1 MATSTTEAEIRAA
14 QAAWEEKTAG
24 ARERQET
31 FSTDSI
37 DDIGRAY
44 GPANVEDV
52 DYLGDIGFPGEY
64 PYTRGVQPTMYRGR
78 LWTMRQYAGFGTP
91 AETNE
96 RFRYLLDQGQTG
108 LSVAFDLPTQLGY
121 DSDDPQSLGEVG
133 KVGVAIDSLRDM
145 ETTFRDIPL
154 DKVSTS
160 MTINSPAAVLVAMY
174 VAVGEQQGHAPAALT
189 GTAQNDVLKEYIARG
204 TYIYPPEPSLRL
216 AADLVGYCA
225 REMPRF
231 NSISISGYH
240 MRDAGSTAA
249 QEIAFTFANAIA
261 YGEAFVARGVDA
273 DSWGPRVSWIFNTHN
288 NFLEEVAKYRA
299 LRRMWARIMRDRFGA
314 KDPRSW
320 MLRTHTQTGGSTLT
334 AQQPQNNI
342 VRAAY
347 QAMAA
352 VLGGVQSLAL
362 SCYDEALGI
371 PTDEAQRV
379 ALRTQQ
385 ILAHETGVADTVDPL
400 AGSYFVESMTNSLEE
415 KAWQYLKQ
423 IEDIGGAV
431 AAVENGAIQKEIA
444 QTSYETQQSI
454 ESGEQVVVGVN
465 SFTDGNEDQSLQV
478 FRVDRRV
485 VEEQRLSLERTRGE
499 RSAEDVGNAL
509 TELRAVAQGD
519 GDLMPPI
526 LAAVRAYATTG
537 EICGALRDVFGEYT
551 PPIEV

>member
-1 MATSTTEAEIRAA
+1 MATPSETDIKAA
-14 QAAWEEKTAG
+14 QEAWEEKTAG
-24 ARERQET
+24 ARERKES
-31 FSTDSI
+31 FDTDSI
-37 DDIGRAY
+37 EDISRAY
-44 GPANVEDV
+44 GPDSVADV
-52 DYLGDIGFPGEY
+52 DYLQDVGFPGEY
-64 PYTRGVQPTMYRGR
+64 PFTRGVQPTMYRGR
-78 LWTMRQYAGFGTP
+78 LWSMRQYAGFGTP
-91 AETNE
+91 TESNE
-96 RFRYLLDQGQTG
+96 RFRYLLEQGQTG

-121 DSDDPQSLGEVG
+121 DSDDTHSLGEVG

-145 ETTFRDIPL
+145 ELMFKDIPL

-160 MTINSPAAVLVAMY
+160 MTINSPAALLVAMY

-204 TYIYPPEPSLRL
+204 TYIYPPGPSLRL

-261 YGEAFVARGVDA
+261 YGEAFTERGVGA

-288 NFLEEVAKYRA
+288 NFMEEVAKYRA
-299 LRRMWARIMRDRFGA
+299 LRRMWARIMKERFGA
-314 KDPRSW
+314 QDPRSW

-371 PTDEAQRV
+371 PTDESQRV

-385 ILAHETGVADTVDPL
+385 ILAHETGVTDTVDPL
-400 AGSYFVESMTNSLEE
+400 AGSYYIEWLTNSLEE
-415 KAWQYLKQ
+415 KAWQYMRQ
-423 IEDIGGAV
+423 IEDMGGAV
-431 AAVENGAIQKEIA
+431 TAIENGDIQKEIA
-444 QTSYETQQSI
+444 QASYETQLSI
-454 ESGEQVVVGVN
+454 ENGEQVVVGVN
-465 SFTDGNEDQSLQV
+465 SFTDGNEDTSLQV
-478 FRVDRRV
+478 FRVDNRV
-485 VEEQRLSLERTRGE
+485 VAEQHQSLERVRGE
-499 RSAEDVGNAL
+499 RSAEDVTNTLEG
-509 TELRAVAQGD
+509 LRAAARGD
-519 GDLMPPI
+519 GDLMQPI

-537 EICGALRDVFGEYT
+537 EICTALRDVFGEYT
-551 PPIEV
+551 PPVEV

>member
-1 MATSTTEAEIRAA
+1 MATSPTEAEIRAA

-24 ARERQET
+24 VRERQET

-44 GPANVEDV
+44 GPANVENV

-64 PYTRGVQPTMYRGR
+64 PFTRGVQPTMYRGR

-174 VAVGEQQGHAPAALT
+174 VAVGEQQGHAPSALT

-261 YGEAFVARGVDA
+261 YGEAFMARGVDA

-431 AAVENGAIQKEIA
+431 AAVENGVIQKEIA

>member
-1 MATSTTEAEIRAA
+1 MATPSDTDIRAA
-14 QAAWEEKTAG
+14 QEAWEEKTAG
-24 ARERQET
+24 ARERKES
-31 FSTDSI
+31 FDTDSI
-37 DDIGRAY
+37 EGISRAY
-44 GPANVEDV
+44 GPDSVADV
-52 DYLGDIGFPGEY
+52 DYLQDVGFPGEY
-64 PYTRGVQPTMYRGR
+64 PFTRGVQPTMYRGR
-78 LWTMRQYAGFGTP
+78 LWSMRQYAGFGTP
-91 AETNE
+91 TESNE
-96 RFRYLLDQGQTG
+96 RFRYLLEQGQTG

-121 DSDDPQSLGEVG
+121 DSDDTHSLGEVG

-145 ETTFRDIPL
+145 ELMFKDIPL

-160 MTINSPAAVLVAMY
+160 MTINSPAALLVAMY

-204 TYIYPPEPSLRL
+204 TYIYPPGPSLRL

-261 YGEAFVARGVDA
+261 YGEAFTERGVGA

-288 NFLEEVAKYRA
+288 NFMEEVAKYRA
-299 LRRMWARIMRDRFGA
+299 LRRMWARIMKERFGA
-314 KDPRSW
+314 QDPRSW

-371 PTDEAQRV
+371 PTDESQRV

-385 ILAHETGVADTVDPL
+385 ILAHETGVTDTVDPL
-400 AGSYFVESMTNSLEE
+400 AGSYYIEWLTNSLEE
-415 KAWQYLKQ
+415 KAWQYMRQ
-423 IEDIGGAV
+423 IEDMGGAV
-431 AAVENGAIQKEIA
+431 TAIENGDIQKEIA
-444 QTSYETQQSI
+444 QASYETQLSI
-454 ESGEQVVVGVN
+454 ENGEQVVVGVN
-465 SFTDGNEDQSLQV
+465 SFTDGNEDTSLQV
-478 FRVDRRV
+478 FRVDNRV
-485 VEEQRLSLERTRGE
+485 VAEQHQSLERVRGE
-499 RSAEDVGNAL
+499 RSAEDVTNTLEG
-509 TELRAVAQGD
+509 LRAAARGD
-519 GDLMPPI
+519 GDLMQPI

-537 EICGALRDVFGEYT
+537 EICTALRDVFGEYT
-551 PPIEV
+551 PPVEV

>member
-1 MATSTTEAEIRAA
+1 MATRSEEEIRAA

-24 ARERQET
+24 ARERKES
-31 FSTDSI
+31 FDTDSI
-37 DDIGRAY
+37 EGIGRAY
-44 GPANVEDV
+44 SPESVPDLDFLNDV
-52 DYLGDIGFPGEY
+52 GFPGEY
-64 PYTRGVQPTMYRGR
+64 PFTRGVQPTMYRGR

-91 AETNE
+91 TESNE
-96 RFRYLLDQGQTG
+96 RFRYLLEQGQTG

-121 DSDDPQSLGEVG
+121 DSDDSHSLGEVG

-145 ETTFRDIPL
+145 ELMFEDIPL

-174 VAVGEQQGHAPAALT
+174 VAVGEKQGHTPAALT

-204 TYIYPPEPSLRL
+204 TYIYPPGPSLRL

-261 YGEAFVARGVDA
+261 YGEAFVERGVDA

-288 NFLEEVAKYRA
+288 NFMEEVAKYRA
-299 LRRMWARIMRDRFGA
+299 LRRMWAKIMKERFGA
-314 KDPRSW
+314 QDPRSW

-385 ILAHETGVADTVDPL
+385 ILAHETGIADTVDPL
-400 AGSYFVESMTNSLEE
+400 AGSYFVEWMTNNLEE
-415 KAWQYLKQ
+415 KAWQYLRQ
-423 IEDIGGAV
+423 IEDLGGAV
-431 AAVENGAIQKEIA
+431 TAVENGVIQKEIA
-444 QTSYETQQSI
+444 QASYETQQSI
-454 ESGEQVVVGVN
+454 ENGDQLVVGVN
-465 SFTDGNEDQSLQV
+465 SFTDGNEDTSLQV
-478 FRVDRRV
+478 FRVDNRV
-485 VEEQRLSLERTRGE
+485 VAEQHQSLERVKAE
-499 RSAEDVGNAL
+499 RSAEDVTNAL
-509 TELRAVAQGD
+509 EALRAAARGND
-519 GDLMPPI
+519 DLMPPI
-526 LAAVRAYATTG
+526 LGAVRAYATTG
-537 EICGALRDVFGEYT
+537 EICSALRDVFGEYT
-551 PPIEV
+551 PPVEV

>member
-1 MATSTTEAEIRAA
+1 MATPSETDIMAA

-24 ARERQET
+24 ARERKES
-31 FSTDSI
+31 FDTDSI
-37 DDIGRAY
+37 EGISRAY
-44 GPANVEDV
+44 GPDSVADV
-52 DYLGDIGFPGEY
+52 DYLQDVGFPGEY
-64 PYTRGVQPTMYRGR
+64 PFTRGVQPTMYRGR
-78 LWTMRQYAGFGTP
+78 LWSMRQYAGFGTP
-91 AETNE
+91 TESNE
-96 RFRYLLDQGQTG
+96 RFRYLLEQGQTG

-121 DSDDPQSLGEVG
+121 DSDDSHSLGEVG

-145 ETTFRDIPL
+145 EAMFKDIPL

-160 MTINSPAAVLVAMY
+160 MTINSPAALLVAMY

-204 TYIYPPEPSLRL
+204 TYIYPPGPSLRL

-261 YGEAFVARGVDA
+261 YGEAFTERGVGA

-288 NFLEEVAKYRA
+288 NFMEEVAKYRA
-299 LRRMWARIMRDRFGA
+299 LRRMWARIMKERFGA
-314 KDPRSW
+314 QDPRSW

-371 PTDEAQRV
+371 PTDESQRV

-385 ILAHETGVADTVDPL
+385 ILAHETGVTDTVDPL
-400 AGSYFVESMTNSLEE
+400 AGSYYIEWLTNSLEE
-415 KAWQYLKQ
+415 KAWQYMRQ
-423 IEDIGGAV
+423 IEDMGGAV
-431 AAVENGAIQKEIA
+431 TAIENGDIQKEIA
-444 QTSYETQQSI
+444 QASYETQLSI
-454 ESGEQVVVGVN
+454 ENGEQVVVGVN
-465 SFTDGNEDQSLQV
+465 SFTDGNEDTSLQV
-478 FRVDRRV
+478 FRVDNRV
-485 VEEQRLSLERTRGE
+485 VAEQHQSLERVRGE
-499 RSAEDVGNAL
+499 RSAEDVTNTLEG
-509 TELRAVAQGD
+509 LRAAARGD
-519 GDLMPPI
+519 GDLMQPI

-537 EICGALRDVFGEYT
+537 EICTALRDVFGEYT
-551 PPIEV
+551 PPVEV

>member
-1 MATSTTEAEIRAA
+1 MTTS
-14 QAAWEEKTAG
+14 G
-24 ARERQET
+24 A
-31 FSTDSI
+31 
-37 DDIGRAY
+37 AY

-174 VAVGEQQGHAPAALT
+174 VVVGEQQGHAPAALT

-216 AADLVGYCA
+216 TADLVGYCA

-299 LRRMWARIMRDRFGA
+299 LRRMWGPHHAGPIRRERPAILD
-314 KDPRSW
+314 
-320 MLRTHTQTGGSTLT
+320 
-334 AQQPQNNI
+334 
-342 VRAAY
+342 AA
-347 QAMAA
+347 
-352 VLGGVQSLAL
+352 
-362 SCYDEALGI
+362 D
-371 PTDEAQRV
+371 
-379 ALRTQQ
+379 
-385 ILAHETGVADTVDPL
+385 AHA
-400 AGSYFVESMTNSLEE
+400 
-415 KAWQYLKQ
+415 
-423 IEDIGGAV
+423 
-431 AAVENGAIQKEIA
+431 
-444 QTSYETQQSI
+444 
-454 ESGEQVVVGVN
+454 
-465 SFTDGNEDQSLQV
+465 
-478 FRVDRRV
+478 DRRV
-485 VEEQRLSLERTRGE
+485 HANGATAAEQYRARRLSGHGRGARRRPE
-499 RSAEDVGNAL
+499 PRPVLLRRGARDSDGRGAASRAPNAANP
-509 TELRAVAQGD
+509 RA
-519 GDLMPPI
+519 
-526 LAAVRAYATTG
+526 
-537 EICGALRDVFGEYT
+537 
-551 PPIEV
+551 

>member
-1 MATSTTEAEIRAA
+1 MATPSETDIRAA
-14 QAAWEEKTAG
+14 QEAWEEKTAG
-24 ARERQET
+24 ARERKES
-31 FSTDSI
+31 FDTDSI
-37 DDIGRAY
+37 EDISRAY
-44 GPANVEDV
+44 GPDSVADV
-52 DYLGDIGFPGEY
+52 DYLQDVGFPGEY
-64 PYTRGVQPTMYRGR
+64 PFTRGVQPTMYRGR
-78 LWTMRQYAGFGTP
+78 LWSMRQYAGFGTP
-91 AETNE
+91 TESNE
-96 RFRYLLDQGQTG
+96 RFRYLLEQGQTG

-121 DSDDPQSLGEVG
+121 DSDDTHSLGEVG

-145 ETTFRDIPL
+145 ELMFKDIPL

-160 MTINSPAAVLVAMY
+160 MTINSPAALLVAMY

-204 TYIYPPEPSLRL
+204 TYIYPPGPSLRL

-261 YGEAFVARGVDA
+261 YGEAFTERGVGA

-288 NFLEEVAKYRA
+288 NFMEEVAKYRA
-299 LRRMWARIMRDRFGA
+299 LRRMWARIMKERFGA
-314 KDPRSW
+314 QDPRSW

-371 PTDEAQRV
+371 PTDESQRV

-385 ILAHETGVADTVDPL
+385 ILAHETGVTDTVDPL
-400 AGSYFVESMTNSLEE
+400 AGSYYIEWLTNSLEE
-415 KAWQYLKQ
+415 KAWQYMRQ
-423 IEDIGGAV
+423 IEDMGGAV
-431 AAVENGAIQKEIA
+431 TAIENGDIQKEIA
-444 QTSYETQQSI
+444 QASYETQLSI
-454 ESGEQVVVGVN
+454 ENGEQVVVGVN
-465 SFTDGNEDQSLQV
+465 SFTDGNEDTSLQV
-478 FRVDRRV
+478 FRVDNRV
-485 VEEQRLSLERTRGE
+485 VAEQHQSLERVRGE
-499 RSAEDVGNAL
+499 RSAEDVTNTLEG
-509 TELRAVAQGD
+509 LRAAARGD
-519 GDLMPPI
+519 GDLMQPI

-537 EICGALRDVFGEYT
+537 EISTALRDVFGEYT
-551 PPIEV
+551 PPVEV

>member
-1 MATSTTEAEIRAA
+1 MATPSETDIKAA

-24 ARERQET
+24 ARERKES
-31 FSTDSI
+31 FDTDSI
-37 DDIGRAY
+37 EGISRAY
-44 GPANVEDV
+44 GPDSVADV
-52 DYLGDIGFPGEY
+52 DYLQDVGFPGEY
-64 PYTRGVQPTMYRGR
+64 PFTRGVQPTMYRGR
-78 LWTMRQYAGFGTP
+78 LWSMRQYAGFGTP
-91 AETNE
+91 TESNE
-96 RFRYLLDQGQTG
+96 RFRYLLEQGQTG

-121 DSDDPQSLGEVG
+121 DSDDSHSLGEVG

-145 ETTFRDIPL
+145 EAMFKDIPL

-160 MTINSPAAVLVAMY
+160 MTINSPAALLVAMY

-261 YGEAFVARGVDA
+261 YGEAFTERGVGA

-288 NFLEEVAKYRA
+288 NFMEEVAKYRA
-299 LRRMWARIMRDRFGA
+299 LRRMWARIMKDRFGA
-314 KDPRSW
+314 QDPRSW

-371 PTDEAQRV
+371 PTDESQRV

-385 ILAHETGVADTVDPL
+385 ILAHETGVTDTVDPL
-400 AGSYFVESMTNSLEE
+400 AGSYYIEWLTNSLEE
-415 KAWQYLKQ
+415 KAWQYMRQ
-423 IEDIGGAV
+423 IEDMGGAV
-431 AAVENGAIQKEIA
+431 TAIENGVIQKEIA
-444 QTSYETQQSI
+444 QASYETQQSI
-454 ESGEQVVVGVN
+454 ENGEQVVVGVN
-465 SFTDGNEDQSLQV
+465 SFTDGNEDTSLQV
-478 FRVDRRV
+478 FRVDNRV
-485 VEEQRLSLERTRGE
+485 VAEQHQSLERVRGE
-499 RSAEDVGNAL
+499 RSAEDVTNTLEG
-509 TELRAVAQGD
+509 LRAAARGD
-519 GDLMPPI
+519 GDLMQPI

-537 EICGALRDVFGEYT
+537 EICTALRDVFGEYT
-551 PPIEV
+551 PPVEV

>member
-1 MATSTTEAEIRAA
+1 MTTPSTEAEIRAA

-24 ARERQET
+24 ARERQKT
-31 FSTDSI
+31 FPTDSI

-52 DYLGDIGFPGEY
+52 DYLGDIGFPGEF
-64 PYTRGVQPTMYRGR
+64 PFTRGVQPTMYRGR

-160 MTINSPAAVLVAMY
+160 MTINAPAAVLVAMY
-174 VAVGEQQGHAPAALT
+174 VAVGEQQGHAPSALT

-261 YGEAFVARGVDA
+261 YGEAFMARGVDA

-314 KDPRSW
+314 QDPRSW

-431 AAVENGAIQKEIA
+431 AAVENGVIQKEIA

-509 TELRAVAQGD
+509 TELRTVAQGD

>member
-1 MATSTTEAEIRAA
+1 MATPSETDIRAA

-24 ARERQET
+24 ARERKES
-31 FSTDSI
+31 FDTDSI
-37 DDIGRAY
+37 EGISRAY
-44 GPANVEDV
+44 GPDSVADV
-52 DYLGDIGFPGEY
+52 DYLQDVGFPGEY
-64 PYTRGVQPTMYRGR
+64 PFTRGVQPTMYRGR
-78 LWTMRQYAGFGTP
+78 LWSMRQYAGFGTP
-91 AETNE
+91 TESNE
-96 RFRYLLDQGQTG
+96 RFRYLLEQGQTG

-121 DSDDPQSLGEVG
+121 DSDDSHSLGEVG

-145 ETTFRDIPL
+145 EAMFKDIPL

-160 MTINSPAAVLVAMY
+160 MTINSPAALLVAMY

-204 TYIYPPEPSLRL
+204 TYIYPPGPSLRL

-261 YGEAFVARGVDA
+261 YGEAFTERGVGA

-288 NFLEEVAKYRA
+288 NFMEEVAKYRA
-299 LRRMWARIMRDRFGA
+299 LRRMWARIMKERFGA
-314 KDPRSW
+314 QDPRSW

-371 PTDEAQRV
+371 PTDESQRV

-385 ILAHETGVADTVDPL
+385 ILAHETGVTDTVDPL
-400 AGSYFVESMTNSLEE
+400 AGSYYIEWLTNSLEE
-415 KAWQYLKQ
+415 KAWQYMRQ
-423 IEDIGGAV
+423 IEDMGGAV
-431 AAVENGAIQKEIA
+431 TAIENGDIQKEIA
-444 QTSYETQQSI
+444 QASYETQLSI
-454 ESGEQVVVGVN
+454 ENGEQVVVGVN
-465 SFTDGNEDQSLQV
+465 SFTDGNEDTSLQV
-478 FRVDRRV
+478 FRVDNRV
-485 VEEQRLSLERTRGE
+485 VAEQHQSLERVRGE
-499 RSAEDVGNAL
+499 RSAEDVTTTLEG
-509 TELRAVAQGD
+509 LRAAARGD
-519 GDLMPPI
+519 SDLMQPI

-537 EICGALRDVFGEYT
+537 EICTALRDVFGEYT
-551 PPIEV
+551 PPVEV

>member
-1 MATSTTEAEIRAA
+1 MATPSETDIRAA
-14 QAAWEEKTAG
+14 QEAWEEKTAG
-24 ARERQET
+24 ARERKES
-31 FSTDSI
+31 FDTDSI
-37 DDIGRAY
+37 EGISRAY
-44 GPANVEDV
+44 GPDSVADV
-52 DYLGDIGFPGEY
+52 DYLQDVGFPGEY
-64 PYTRGVQPTMYRGR
+64 PFTRGVQPTMYRGR
-78 LWTMRQYAGFGTP
+78 LWSMRQYAGFGTP
-91 AETNE
+91 TESNE
-96 RFRYLLDQGQTG
+96 RFRYLLEQGQTG

-121 DSDDPQSLGEVG
+121 DSDDSHSLGEVG

-145 ETTFRDIPL
+145 EAMFKDIPL

-160 MTINSPAAVLVAMY
+160 MTINSPAALLVAMY

-204 TYIYPPEPSLRL
+204 TYIYPPGPSLRL

-261 YGEAFVARGVDA
+261 YGEAFTERGVGA

-288 NFLEEVAKYRA
+288 NFMEEVAKYRA
-299 LRRMWARIMRDRFGA
+299 LRRMWARIMKERFGA
-314 KDPRSW
+314 QDPRSW

-371 PTDEAQRV
+371 PTDESQRV

-385 ILAHETGVADTVDPL
+385 ILAHETGVTDTVDPL
-400 AGSYFVESMTNSLEE
+400 AGSYYIEWLTNSLEE
-415 KAWQYLKQ
+415 KAWQYMRQ
-423 IEDIGGAV
+423 IEDMGGAV
-431 AAVENGAIQKEIA
+431 TAIENGDIQKEIA
-444 QTSYETQQSI
+444 QASYETQLSI
-454 ESGEQVVVGVN
+454 ENGEQVVVGVN
-465 SFTDGNEDQSLQV
+465 SFTDGNEDTSLQV
-478 FRVDRRV
+478 FRVDNRV
-485 VEEQRLSLERTRGE
+485 VAEQHQSLERVRGE
-499 RSAEDVGNAL
+499 RSAEDVTNTLEG
-509 TELRAVAQGD
+509 LRAAARGD
-519 GDLMPPI
+519 GDLMQPI

-537 EICGALRDVFGEYT
+537 EICTALRDVFGEYT
-551 PPIEV
+551 PPVEV

>member
-1 MATSTTEAEIRAA
+1 MATRSEEDIRAA

-24 ARERQET
+24 ARERKES
-31 FSTDSI
+31 FGTDSI
-37 DDIGRAY
+37 EGISRAY
-44 GPANVEDV
+44 SPENVSDLDFLNDV
-52 DYLGDIGFPGEY
+52 GFPGEY
-64 PYTRGVQPTMYRGR
+64 PFTRGVQPTMYRGR
-78 LWTMRQYAGFGTP
+78 LWSMRQYAGFGTP
-91 AETNE
+91 TESNE
-96 RFRYLLDQGQTG
+96 RFRYLLEQGQTG

-121 DSDDPQSLGEVG
+121 DSDDGHSLGEVG

-145 ETTFRDIPL
+145 ELMFEDIPL

-160 MTINSPAAVLVAMY
+160 MTINAPAPLLVAMY
-174 VAVGEQQGHAPAALT
+174 VVVGEKQGHEPAALT

-204 TYIYPPEPSLRL
+204 TYIYPPGPSLRL

-261 YGEAFVARGVDA
+261 YGEAFVERGVDA

-299 LRRMWARIMRDRFGA
+299 LRRMWAKIMKERFGA
-314 KDPRSW
+314 QDPRSW

-400 AGSYFVESMTNSLEE
+400 AGSYFVEWMTNNLEE
-415 KAWQYLKQ
+415 KAWQYLRQ
-423 IEDIGGAV
+423 IEDLGGAV
-431 AAVENGAIQKEIA
+431 TAIENGVIQKEIA
-444 QTSYETQQSI
+444 QASYDMAQSI
-454 ESGEQVVVGVN
+454 ENGDQVVVGVN

-478 FRVDRRV
+478 FRVDNRV
-485 VEEQRLSLERTRGE
+485 VAEQHQSLERVRAE
-499 RSAEDVGNAL
+499 RSAEDVNNAL
-509 TELRAVAQGD
+509 EALRGAARSD
-519 GDLMPPI
+519 GDLMEPI
-526 LAAVRAYATTG
+526 LGAVRAYATTG
-537 EICGALRDVFGEYT
+537 EISEALRDVFGEYT
-551 PPIEV
+551 PPVEV

>member
-1 MATSTTEAEIRAA
+1 MATPSETDIRAA

-24 ARERQET
+24 ARERKES
-31 FSTDSI
+31 FDTDSI
-37 DDIGRAY
+37 EGISRAY
-44 GPANVEDV
+44 GPDSVADV
-52 DYLGDIGFPGEY
+52 DYLQDVGFPGEY
-64 PYTRGVQPTMYRGR
+64 PFTRGVQPTMYRGR
-78 LWTMRQYAGFGTP
+78 LWSMRQYAGFGTP
-91 AETNE
+91 TESNE
-96 RFRYLLDQGQTG
+96 RFRYLLEQGQTG

-121 DSDDPQSLGEVG
+121 DSDDSHSLGEVG

-145 ETTFRDIPL
+145 EAMFKDIPL

-160 MTINSPAAVLVAMY
+160 MTINSPAALLVAMY

-261 YGEAFVARGVDA
+261 YGEAFTERGVGA

-288 NFLEEVAKYRA
+288 NFMEEVAKYRA
-299 LRRMWARIMRDRFGA
+299 LRRMWARIMKDRFGA
-314 KDPRSW
+314 QDPRSW

-371 PTDEAQRV
+371 PTDESQRV

-385 ILAHETGVADTVDPL
+385 ILAHETGVTDTVDPL
-400 AGSYFVESMTNSLEE
+400 AGSYYIEWLTNSLEE
-415 KAWQYLKQ
+415 KAWQYMRQ
-423 IEDIGGAV
+423 IEDMGGAV
-431 AAVENGAIQKEIA
+431 TAIENGVIQKEIA
-444 QTSYETQQSI
+444 QASYETQQSI
-454 ESGEQVVVGVN
+454 ENGEQVVVGVN
-465 SFTDGNEDQSLQV
+465 SFTDGNEDTSLQV
-478 FRVDRRV
+478 FRVDNRV
-485 VEEQRLSLERTRGE
+485 VAEQHQSLERVRGE
-499 RSAEDVGNAL
+499 RSAEDVTNTLEG
-509 TELRAVAQGD
+509 LRAAARGD
-519 GDLMPPI
+519 GDLMQPI

-537 EICGALRDVFGEYT
+537 EICTALRDVFGEYT
-551 PPIEV
+551 PPVEV

>member
-1 MATSTTEAEIRAA
+1 MATRSEEEIRAA

-24 ARERQET
+24 ARERKES
-31 FSTDSI
+31 FDTDSI
-37 DDIGRAY
+37 EGIGRAY
-44 GPANVEDV
+44 SPESVPDLDFLNDV
-52 DYLGDIGFPGEY
+52 GFPGEY
-64 PYTRGVQPTMYRGR
+64 PFTRGVQPTMYRGR

-91 AETNE
+91 TESNE
-96 RFRYLLDQGQTG
+96 RFRYLLEQGQTG

-121 DSDDPQSLGEVG
+121 DSDDSHSLGEVG

-145 ETTFRDIPL
+145 ELMFEDIPL

-174 VAVGEQQGHAPAALT
+174 VAVGEKQGHTPAALT

-204 TYIYPPEPSLRL
+204 TYIYPPGPSLRL

-261 YGEAFVARGVDA
+261 YGEAFVERGVDA

-288 NFLEEVAKYRA
+288 NFMEEVAKYRA
-299 LRRMWARIMRDRFGA
+299 LRRMWAKIMKERFGA
-314 KDPRSW
+314 QDPRSW

-385 ILAHETGVADTVDPL
+385 ILAHETGIADTVDPL
-400 AGSYFVESMTNSLEE
+400 AGSYFVEWMTNNLEE
-415 KAWQYLKQ
+415 KAWQYLRQ
-423 IEDIGGAV
+423 IEDLGGAV
-431 AAVENGAIQKEIA
+431 TAVENGVIQKEIA
-444 QTSYETQQSI
+444 QASYDVQQSI
-454 ESGEQVVVGVN
+454 ENGDQLVVGVN
-465 SFTDGNEDQSLQV
+465 SFTDGNEDTSLQV
-478 FRVDRRV
+478 FRVDNRV
-485 VEEQRLSLERTRGE
+485 VAEQHQSLERVKAE
-499 RSAEDVGNAL
+499 RSAEDVTNAL
-509 TELRAVAQGD
+509 EALRAAARGND
-519 GDLMPPI
+519 DLMPPI
-526 LAAVRAYATTG
+526 LGAVRAYATTG
-537 EICGALRDVFGEYT
+537 EICSALRDVFGEYT
-551 PPIEV
+551 PPVEV

>member
-1 MATSTTEAEIRAA
+1 MATSPTKAEIRAA

-44 GPANVEDV
+44 GPANVEDG

-174 VAVGEQQGHAPAALT
+174 VVVGEQQGHAPAALT

-216 AADLVGYCA
+216 TADLVGYCA

-431 AAVENGAIQKEIA
+431 AAVENGVFQKEIA

-465 SFTDGNEDQSLQV
+465 SFADGNEDQSLQV

-509 TELRAVAQGD
+509 TELRAVAQGE